1 MKFIT
6 KSYYEDRYEIYNLT
20 ILNARRQ
27 QRNAVT
33 ILEEKYF
40 RPENL
45 YLAILSIRE
54 EITRV

>member
-1 MKFIT
+1 MLGDNREM
-6 KSYYEDRYEIYNLT
+6 YM
-20 ILNARRQ
+20 
-27 QRNAVT
+27 